1 MEIKVVNEDEEYLR
15 ERLRQAEIE
24 SYIDACALA
33 ILSEESLGISSHG
46 HIPESFKSKR
56 PAVQWALERV
66 QYRHAW
72 VCCGPVGGMEDFL
85 KEMDNPNRFKPKR

>member
-46 HIPESFKSKR
+46 HIP
-56 PAVQWALERV
+56 P
-66 QYRHAW
+66 
-72 VCCGPVGGMEDFL
+72 
-85 KEMDNPNRFKPKR
+85 